1 MTAPIKLKN
10 HNWFKVGRSPPV
22 GSAYDVSG
30 NFISLPGSLILTTCN
45 AWTSFQGR
53 EQSHRNQTWLVSWLF
68 SNNYVGVAVKRVCRE
83 IHRLTGV
90 HQQNRTS
97 QHDLKIEW
105 QSVDE
110 GFVLGISLAQAT
122 KVAADDNFGDPF
134 TLHLVLKTGWIS
146 IEKKLFT

>member
-1 MTAPIKLKN
+1 M
-10 HNWFKVGRSPPV
+10 
-22 GSAYDVSG
+22 
-30 NFISLPGSLILTTCN
+30 
-45 AWTSFQGR
+45 
-53 EQSHRNQTWLVSWLF
+53 SWLF
-68 SNNYVGVAVKRVCRE
+68 SNNYVGVAVKLVCRE

-110 GFVLGISLAQAT
+110 GSVLGISLAQAT
-122 KVAADDNFGDPF
+122 KVDADDNFGDPF

>member
-1 MTAPIKLKN
+1 MAVKLK
-10 HNWFKVGRSPPV
+10 VR
-22 GSAYDVSG
+22 
-30 NFISLPGSLILTTCN
+30 
-45 AWTSFQGR
+45 
-53 EQSHRNQTWLVSWLF
+53 
-68 SNNYVGVAVKRVCRE
+68 RE

-122 KVAADDNFGDPF
+122 KVAADDNFGGPF